1 MPIYQ
6 LPDEPIFPP
15 ADEAEEDGIIAIGGD
30 FSPERLLNAYASG
43 IFPWPHEGYP
53 LLWFSPDPRM
63 VLIPSELEIARSL
76 RQRIKKQPFE
86 VRFDTAFRKV
96 MEACRDVPRA
106 GQDGTWITD
115 EMLDGYGQLHKL
127 GFAHSAEAWEGDK
140 LVGGCYGVSIG
151 GVFFG
156 ESMFAHKSDA
166 SKIAFVTLVQ
176 KLKEWGVSLVD
187 AQVHTDHLARF
198 GAKEIPRREFLTK
211 LEQALQTP
219 TRKGPWEI
227 T

>member
-6 LPDEPIFPP
+6 LPDEPMFPP

-30 FSPERLLNAYASG
+30 FSPERLLNAYAAG

-63 VLIPSELEIARSL
+63 VLIPSELKVARSL

-86 VRFDTAFRKV
+86 IRFDTAFRQV
-96 MEACRDVPRA
+96 MEGCRDAPRA
-106 GQDGTWITD
+106 DQEGTWITD

-127 GFAHSAEAWEGDK
+127 GFAHSAEAWEGDE
-140 LVGGCYGVSIG
+140 LVGGCYGISIG
-151 GVFFG
+151 GAFFG
-156 ESMFAHKSDA
+156 ESMFARKSDA
-166 SKIAFVTLVQ
+166 SKIAFATLVQ
-176 KLKEWGVSLVD
+176 RLEEWGFSLID

-198 GAKEIPRREFLTK
+198 GAKEIPRGLFLTELK
-211 LEQALQTP
+211 TSLQAP
-219 TRKGPWEI
+219 TRKGHWENI
-227 T
+227 